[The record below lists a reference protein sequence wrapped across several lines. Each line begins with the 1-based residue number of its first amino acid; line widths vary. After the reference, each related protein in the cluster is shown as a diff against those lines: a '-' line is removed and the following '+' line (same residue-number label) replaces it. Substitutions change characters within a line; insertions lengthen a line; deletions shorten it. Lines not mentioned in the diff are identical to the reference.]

1 MVTVDGEEPP
11 TVRVLIA
18 QVPTLP
24 HVDAVFTPPTVELL
38 AVEAPTAVLELP
50 QLY

>member
-11 TVRVLIA
+11 TVRVLMA

-24 HVDAVFTPPTVELL
+24 HVDAVLTPPTVELL